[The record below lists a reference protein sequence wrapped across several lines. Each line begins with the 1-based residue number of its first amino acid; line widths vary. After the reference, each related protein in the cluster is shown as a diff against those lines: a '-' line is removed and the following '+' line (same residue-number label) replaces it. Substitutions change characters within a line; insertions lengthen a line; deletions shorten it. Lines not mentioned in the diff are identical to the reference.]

1 MPILCPAL
9 ALRDRR
15 HARPGTV
22 LARLHRAAMLSPG
35 RHTSGYCSAPESIDC
50 PGYRTWLETCQQAL
64 AAYPNDPRVKLAADA
79 RALSSGRQ
87 SWATTLR
94 LVAWNDAGPS
104 SHSPREAGI
113 HV

>member
-50 PGYRTWLETCQQAL
+50 PGYRTWLETCQHAL

-79 RALSSGRQ
+79 RALVQRAAKLG
-87 SWATTLR
+87 
-94 LVAWNDAGPS
+94 NDAA
-104 SHSPREAGI
+104 PRRLERCRPK
-113 HV
+113 